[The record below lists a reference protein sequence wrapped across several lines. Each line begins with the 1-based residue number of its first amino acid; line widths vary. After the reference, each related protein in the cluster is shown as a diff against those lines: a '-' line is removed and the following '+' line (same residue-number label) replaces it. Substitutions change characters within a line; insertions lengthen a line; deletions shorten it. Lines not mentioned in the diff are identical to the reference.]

1 MGIREYDHEY
11 SINYDVENAQKS
23 EQQIALEKNNAEL
36 DRICKKYC
44 LAIGWCLVLALFI
57 YIITMEISRD

>member
-1 MGIREYDHEY
+1 MYNSESY
-11 SINYDVENAQKS
+11 SDVEKAQKS

-44 LAIGWCLVLALFI
+44 LVIGWCLVLALFI
-57 YIITMEISRD
+57 YIIMMEISWD